1 MKFFQAR
8 GEIAGKKWRQR
19 LKSQAKIARRR
30 FLMNRKRDGSRVVW
44 WWENYGGVEGGSG
57 RSAREKR
64 RGLGQYLYEPFRLAA
79 LAGYAA
85 PIGWGSATIHGPLHF
100 FQEKSHSQGP

>member
-1 MKFFQAR
+1 MAT
-8 GEIAGKKWRQR
+8 EM
-19 LKSQAKIARRR
+19 KSQAKIARRR

-79 LAGYAA
+79 LADYAV